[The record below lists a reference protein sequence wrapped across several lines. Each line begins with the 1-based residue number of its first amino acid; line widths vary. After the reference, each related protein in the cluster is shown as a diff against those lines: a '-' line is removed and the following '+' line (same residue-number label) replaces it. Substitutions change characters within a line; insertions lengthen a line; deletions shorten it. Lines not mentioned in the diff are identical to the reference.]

1 MVRQGEF
8 REDLYYRI
16 NVITVTQPP
25 LRERIGDILA
35 ASEHYLAH
43 FNEQMG
49 KKIKGFNE
57 RGPRSLASLLV
68 AGQRPRTGQRDR
80 AERGLEQ
87 RAVYHAGRIA
97 RRHSPRRSRPHR
109 LVPCGPGANLKSALA
124 LPERQII
131 LDALAAHGWGRQET
145 AKALGINRTTLYK
158 KMKKYGIEFERQ
170 MV

>member
-1 MVRQGEF
+1 VRQGEF

-25 LRERIGDILA
+25 LRERIGDILLLT
-35 ASEHYLAH
+35 EHYLTH

-49 KKIKGFNE
+49 KTIEGFNE
-57 RGPRSLASLLV
+57 EALGALRRYSWPGNVRELVNVVERSVVLSKGAYITLAELPDAIRREDL
-68 AGQRPRTGQRDR
+68 ART
-80 AERGLEQ
+80 E
-87 RAVYHAGRIA
+87 V
-97 RRHSPRRSRPHR
+97 S
-109 LVPCGPGANLKSALA
+109 PCGPGANLKSALA